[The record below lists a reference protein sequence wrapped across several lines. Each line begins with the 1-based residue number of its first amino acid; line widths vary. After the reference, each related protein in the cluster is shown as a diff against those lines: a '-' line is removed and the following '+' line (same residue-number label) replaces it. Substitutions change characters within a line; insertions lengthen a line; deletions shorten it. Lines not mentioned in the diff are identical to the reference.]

1 MGIVGGGAAGLVSAW
16 LLDEQHEV
24 ALFEKDDRLGG
35 HAHTISVEADGQR
48 VDVDAGFQFFAPG
61 SAYATFN
68 RLLDLLEVPR
78 ESYPATLT
86 VYRTGSRQRP
96 VVLPPVRGLAP
107 VWRSLTPS
115 AIRTMVRFLRF
126 LRGVPPFLE
135 KHDTTVTIAE
145 YLAQQRLPR
154 SFVDD
159 FLVPLLLSFWC
170 VERADFMRFAAYNA
184 LYYLGANP
192 PAGISAPPQSQI
204 RGGMKNYVDALAGGL
219 QRTDVHQGTTVARVT
234 RVAEGWVIEDAA
246 GGRHPFDHVIV
257 ATGAHQAAALL
268 GDAPPLELVR
278 RQLRRFEYFDTTIA
292 IHGDRSLMPPSDS
305 AWSVVNVRWDG
316 AHSQLTVWNPGP
328 GLPVFRSWVTYDER
342 LPEPL
347 YAVAKYQHLLVTVDH
362 FDAQARLKEM
372 PGRGGVWLAGLYMDD
387 ADSHESAVRSA
398 VTIARRLAPDSA
410 RLRLLLGG
418 HEKGPSPVEA

>member
-1 MGIVGGGAAGLVSAW
+1 VRVGIVGGGAAGLVSAW

-184 LYYLGANP
+184 LYYLGADP

-204 RGGMKNYVDALAGGL
+204 RGGMKIYVDALAGGL

-292 IHGDRSLMPPSDS
+292 IHGDRRLMPRHES
-305 AWSVVNVRWDG
+305 AWSVVNARWDG
-316 AHSQLTVWNPGP
+316 AHSQLSIWDPSR
-328 GLPVFRSWVTYDER
+328 GLPIFKSWITFDDA

-347 YAVAKYQHLLVTVDH
+347 YALATYTHGKITPDY
-362 FDAQARLKEM
+362 FDAQRQLRDLQ
-372 PGRGGVWLAGLYMDD
+372 GRDGLWFAGLYADD

-398 VTIARRLAPDSA
+398 VTVAKRLSRDSP
-410 RLRLLLGG
+410 RLQLLLRAVSEG
-418 HEKGPSPVEA
+418 AD